1 VQDQSFVDQRVACPS
16 AAIPDTRTR
25 AQVASAAR
33 AAGDAQSFARRLSL
47 SSGSRHFKTGKLRVT
62 ARTIIFT
69 AVLAVALAACSA
81 GPRPNAILPV
91 EAAEF
96 RSAQRYQ
103 QVYVVAPGDQ
113 LEVTVANVPDVSKT
127 LTVRPDGYVSLPK
140 VGDVL
145 VSGMS
150 VPEARVV
157 IAQRFAQRL
166 TEPDVS
172 IAIANP
178 RPETAFVMGEVGR
191 PSAVPVRE
199 ARTVAQA
206 LALAGGPTRAA
217 SITGVALIRLDD
229 SGRLVAT
236 MLDNGGMGST
246 GSYLRMQAT
255 PLRNGDIVLVPES
268 GRSKFARFIQDFVST
283 PLGGLNQLMSP
294 YVQLRLLQEIN

>member
-1 VQDQSFVDQRVACPS
+1 VFL
-16 AAIPDTRTR
+16 IL
-25 AQVASAAR
+25 
-33 AAGDAQSFARRLSL
+33 G
-47 SSGSRHFKTGKLRVT
+47 G
-62 ARTIIFT
+62 
-69 AVLAVALAACSA
+69 CSA
-81 GPRPNAILPV
+81 GQRPQTGLSLP
-91 EAAEF
+91 AAEL

-113 LEVTVANVPDVSKT
+113 LEITVANVPDVSRT
-127 LTVRPDGYVSLPK
+127 LTVRPDGYISLPK

-145 VSGMS
+145 VSGLS
-150 VPEARVV
+150 VPEARAV

-166 TEPDVS
+166 TDPDVS

-217 SITGVALIRLDD
+217 SINGVALIRLDD

-236 MLDNGGMGST
+236 LLDNGGMGAT

-255 PLRNGDIVLVPES
+255 PLRNGDIILVPES
-268 GRSKFARFIQDFVST
+268 GRSKFARFVQDFIST
-283 PLGGLNQLMSP
+283 PLGGLNQIMAP
-294 YVQLRLLQEIN
+294 YVQFKLLQEIN

>member
-1 VQDQSFVDQRVACPS
+1 
-16 AAIPDTRTR
+16 
-25 AQVASAAR
+25 
-33 AAGDAQSFARRLSL
+33 
-47 SSGSRHFKTGKLRVT
+47 VT

-69 AVLAVALAACSA
+69 GVLAVALAACSA
-81 GPRPNAILPV
+81 GPRPNAVLPV

-178 RPETAFVMGEVGR
+178 RSETAFVMGEVGR